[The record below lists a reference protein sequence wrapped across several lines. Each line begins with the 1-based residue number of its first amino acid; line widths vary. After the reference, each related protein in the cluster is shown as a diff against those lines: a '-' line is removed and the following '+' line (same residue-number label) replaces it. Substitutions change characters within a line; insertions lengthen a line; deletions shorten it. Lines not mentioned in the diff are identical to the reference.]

1 MIWINCFLGK
11 FDKYFF
17 WNVIILKYSIYIS
30 FFVFI
35 IVKMI
40 GYEYIDIIVYNIE
53 IIKLKKNI
61 FKFIKLGIY
70 SILL

>member
-1 MIWINCFLGK
+1 M
-11 FDKYFF
+11 
-17 WNVIILKYSIYIS
+17 KYSIYIS

-53 IIKLKKNI
+53 INELKKII

>member
-1 MIWINCFLGK
+1 
-11 FDKYFF
+11 
-17 WNVIILKYSIYIS
+17 
-30 FFVFI
+30 
-35 IVKMI
+35 MI

-70 SILL
+70 SILLWIIVILLFIYMEFFML